1 MKKSTLLLVTLAF
14 VLSVSGCSSGSTA
27 NAGSG
32 AASGGGGTP
41 KKAPDTYKVRFDTS
55 KGPFVVEVHRDWAP
69 NGADRFYELVTSG
82 FYDEGRF
89 FRVVPGFMVQW
100 GISRDPK
107 IAAEWRDKNIQDD
120 PVTQSNVR
128 GFISF
133 ATRGPNTRTTQ
144 LFINFGDNARLD
156 SMGFAPFGKVIEG
169 MEIVDQIYSVYG
181 ETPQQQLIE
190 TQGNA
195 YLKEQFPQLDYI
207 KTTKVE

>member
-1 MKKSTLLLVTLAF
+1 
-14 VLSVSGCSSGSTA
+14 
-27 NAGSG
+27 
-32 AASGGGGTP
+32 
-41 KKAPDTYKVRFDTS
+41 
-55 KGPFVVEVHRDWAP
+55 
-69 NGADRFYELVTSG
+69 
-82 FYDEGRF
+82 
-89 FRVVPGFMVQW
+89 QW

-156 SMGFAPFGKVIEG
+156 SMGFAPFGKVMEG
-169 MEIVDQIYSVYG
+169 MEVVDQIYSGYG
-181 ETPQQQLIE
+181 ENPQQQLIE
-190 TQGNA
+190 SQGNA
-195 YLKEQFPQLDYI
+195 YLKAQFPELDYI

>member
-1 MKKSTLLLVTLAF
+1 MKKSTLLLVSLVF
-14 VLSVSGCSSGSTA
+14 LMFVSGCA
-27 NAGSG
+27 
-32 AASGGGGTP
+32 GGGTP
-41 KKAPDTYKVRFDTS
+41 KKAPDLFKVRFDTS

-128 GFISF
+128 GYISF

-144 LFINFGDNARLD
+144 LFINFADNARLD
-156 SMGFAPFGKVIEG
+156 GMGFAPFGKVIEG
-169 MEIVDQIYSVYG
+169 IEVVDQIYSGYG
-181 ETPQQQLIE
+181 ESPQQGMIE
-190 TQGNA
+190 SQGNA
-195 YLKEQFPQLDYI
+195 YLKAQFPQLDYI

>member
-1 MKKSTLLLVTLAF
+1 
-14 VLSVSGCSSGSTA
+14 
-27 NAGSG
+27 
-32 AASGGGGTP
+32 
-41 KKAPDTYKVRFDTS
+41 
-55 KGPFVVEVHRDWAP
+55 VEVHRDWAP

-89 FRVVPGFMVQW
+89 FRVVPEFMVQW

-169 MEIVDQIYSVYG
+169 MEIVDQIYSGYG
-181 ETPQQQLIE
+181 ETPQQGMIE

-195 YLKEQFPQLDYI
+195 YLKAQFPQLDYI